1 MVLPDT
7 ARPDLT
13 NPALFHFIPP
23 ENSPLGIREIQGVIF
38 FDNSYYLCYNYIREM
53 ERDKVDLSKI
63 YK

>member
-23 ENSPLGIREIQGVIF
+23 KNSPLGIREIQGVIF
-38 FDNSYYLCYNYIREM
+38 LPRFTDYLR
-53 ERDKVDLSKI
+53 
-63 YK
+63 